1 MPSYIPESENNGIT
15 SKSIIME
22 TVYGNNNETFILS
35 FADRLR
41 PPRTTL
47 PGNLQM
53 EFDLRR
59 LIAVHQDRVYN
70 QAYRMLGNRED
81 AEEATQDVFLL
92 VHRNRN
98 EFRGESM
105 ISTWIYRITAN
116 VCITRLRKK
125 QLPTSSLDREFEP
138 DGDTL
143 GDIIPD
149 DTPDPGTIF
158 ENEECKKRIRAEVR
172 KLPPKW
178 AMAITLY
185 HFEDRSYEEIA
196 DAMDIP
202 KATVATY
209 ILRGRQRLAARLAQM
224 AGWKEK

>member
-1 MPSYIPESENNGIT
+1 MTDNRSHPSTHPGELPNGIRSAATDHGT
-15 SKSIIME
+15 S
-22 TVYGNNNETFILS
+22 G
-35 FADRLR
+35 
-41 PPRTTL
+41 P
-47 PGNLQM
+47 
-53 EFDLRR
+53 
-59 LIAVHQDRVYN
+59 VYN
-70 QAYRMLGNRED
+70 QAFRMLGNKED

-92 VHRNRN
+92 VHRNRD

-125 QLPTSSLDREFEP
+125 QIPTSSLDREFEP

-149 DTPDPGTIF
+149 NTPDPGTIF
-158 ENEECKKRIRAEVR
+158 ENEEMRKHIRAEIR
-172 KLPPKW
+172 NLPPKW
-178 AMAITLY
+178 AMAITLF

-209 ILRGRQRLAARLAQM
+209 ILRGRQRLAARLAEM
-224 AGWKEK
+224 AGRKRP